1 MIEPSLGKVFV
12 FDKFWNSLNFNEIT
26 KKKKK
31 KSKCEMTFFF
41 NLIMECGL

>member
-31 KSKCEMTFFF
+31 KQVWNDFLF
-41 NLIMECGL
+41 